1 MNVID
6 RFQVHG
12 AQAGPLEPSLE
23 LRLSL
28 ESPTAQRVEEAI
40 GALTGFE
47 GTPIPWPLDP
57 ATLIDKWHENPW
69 LAAVGKLLAD
79 ALASANYDLEP
90 LQRRPDGTRLGREA
104 GQTPHDERQ
113 YDQGMAWLERE
124 DLGQDGV
131 SLYSLP
137 ELVKTLALHLD
148 QTGNAFLEV
157 LRDRAGQTVARLSVL
172 LPQYVSYVL
181 AKSPQ
186 GSRPMLYQLD
196 PYWGQRWFVAHGSRP
211 RGDREGREF
220 LHQRLP
226 NTVSNV
232 YGLPPWVES
241 RESVEVDNSHRRYL
255 RQFFRA
261 HAAPR
266 WLIEVTQDPAWTGPQ
281 PAPEQ
286 VDQVRGLIV
295 NYLSANAGEM
305 AGRNLV
311 ISYPGGI
318 LVRITPMDHKLEDP
332 TFGQTATN
340 ARDEILAVR
349 HVSLINLG
357 LPEGGYRA
365 TAEQQS
371 DNFER
376 QVLQPTAAPV
386 LAMLNRVL
394 HAPPPYGLGVTDYRL
409 VAEFRDV
416 DIIQQR
422 IEAVV
427 KATGRPILTGD
438 EGRELIGYEPRGDD
452 EVLVPAGLVPA
463 GVLGGLEGAEDA
475 GGADLQ
481 AAREQLDAAIARHER
496 HMAGTEPTSD
506 SSQMQMMR
514 EMQAARKALQEQG
527 QGQMAEMDDME

>member
-1 MNVID
+1 MSIID

-12 AQAGPLEPSLE
+12 IQAGPLEGSALE
-23 LRLSL
+23 FRLSL
-28 ESPTAQRVEEAI
+28 EGSTNQRVEEAL
-40 GALTGFE
+40 GALTAFE

-57 ATLIDKWHENPW
+57 ATLIDMWYGNPW
-69 LAAVGKLLAD
+69 LGSIGRLLGD
-79 ALASANYDLEP
+79 ALAAASYDLEP
-90 LQRRPDGTRLGREA
+90 LQRRPDGTRLGRGE

-124 DLGQDGV
+124 DVGQDGLT
-131 SLYSLP
+131 LYSLP
-137 ELVKTLALHLD
+137 DLARILALHLD
-148 QTGNAFLEV
+148 QVGNVFVEV
-157 LRDRAGQTVARLSVL
+157 IRDRAGRAPARLSVL

-181 AKSPQ
+181 RRED
-186 GSRPMLYQLD
+186 GIRRPLLYQLD
-196 PYWGQRWFVAHGSRP
+196 PYWGQQWFVTFGSR
-211 RGDREGREF
+211 RAGGSEREF

-226 NTVSNV
+226 NSVGNV
-232 YGLPPWVES
+232 YGLPPWIES
-241 RESVEVDNSHRRYL
+241 RESVEVDNAHRRYL

-281 PAPEQ
+281 PAQEQ
-286 VDQVRGLIV
+286 VDQVRMIVV
-295 NYLSANAGEM
+295 NYLNANAGEM

-311 ISYPGGI
+311 LSYPGGI
-318 LVRITPMDHKLEDP
+318 LVKVTPMDHKLEDP
-332 TFGQTATN
+332 TFGQTARN

-376 QVLQPTAAPV
+376 QVLQPFAAPV
-386 LAMLNRVL
+386 LALLNRVL
-394 HAPPPYGLGVTDYRL
+394 HAPPPSGLGITDYRL
-409 VAEFRDV
+409 CAEFRDV

-427 KATGRPILTGD
+427 KAVGRPILTGD

-463 GVLGGLEGAEDA
+463 GALGEPLA
-475 GGADLQ
+475 GPD
-481 AAREQLDAAIARHER
+481 
-496 HMAGTEPTSD
+496 TP
-506 SSQMQMMR
+506 SSP
-514 EMQAARKALQEQG
+514 
-527 QGQMAEMDDME
+527 DDEA